1 MNDAAFS
8 VFRAPRIAGLT
19 RLTAG
24 ATSASRRH

>member
-1 MNDAAFS
+1 MNDTALS
-8 VFRAPRIAGLT
+8 IFRTPRIAGLT